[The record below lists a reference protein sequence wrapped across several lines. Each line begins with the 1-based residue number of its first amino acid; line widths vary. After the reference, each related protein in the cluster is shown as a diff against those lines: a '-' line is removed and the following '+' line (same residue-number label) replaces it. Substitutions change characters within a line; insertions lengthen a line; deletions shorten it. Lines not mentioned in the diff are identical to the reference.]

1 MKLHVPAAVRDW
13 FTLTLP
19 DLTSGWLLRAYRRP
33 LPVLLS
39 VVVLPLSSIFAATYI
54 MNTALWR
61 RQTLHNLT
69 VTARL
74 AAEIV
79 NETLEETFRT
89 ERLLASHPGFIDAVR
104 RVDKEELGK
113 RLEQTLTLTPRVDLA
128 HVIDPDGRSLAS
140 FPFRARIDERPFAT
154 EEPFLGAKGGGTW
167 RSYVSAVYLRDDPPA
182 EKVVGVMLPV
192 ESQGQVIAVIQF
204 QHLVE
209 EIKSWLQKLRVE
221 PEGFLYVADHRGQL
235 VVYPFQVLP
244 GKPRSVT
251 DWPPVAVPL
260 GEEGASLIFRGSSG
274 KRWLAGIHPVGD
286 TGWRVVAVQPEAAA
300 LRVLSRT
307 LWPTAGLVA
316 LLMLLLVILSL
327 RWARLQNSTMDLLRQ
342 NTKLLKQMQQR
353 RALGP
358 GKEGDA

>member
-1 MKLHVPAAVRDW
+1 
-13 FTLTLP
+13 
-19 DLTSGWLLRAYRRP
+19 
-33 LPVLLS
+33 
-39 VVVLPLSSIFAATYI
+39 
-54 MNTALWR
+54 
-61 RQTLHNLT
+61 
-69 VTARL
+69 
-74 AAEIV
+74 
-79 NETLEETFRT
+79 
-89 ERLLASHPGFIDAVR
+89 
-104 RVDKEELGK
+104 
-113 RLEQTLTLTPRVDLA
+113 
-128 HVIDPDGRSLAS
+128 
-140 FPFRARIDERPFAT
+140 
-154 EEPFLGAKGGGTW
+154 
-167 RSYVSAVYLRDDPPA
+167 
-182 EKVVGVMLPV
+182 
-192 ESQGQVIAVIQF
+192 
-204 QHLVE
+204 VE

>member
-1 MKLHVPAAVRDW
+1 LGAIFIA
-13 FTLTLP
+13 
-19 DLTSGWLLRAYRRP
+19 TS
-33 LPVLLS
+33 V
-39 VVVLPLSSIFAATYI
+39 

-61 RQTLHNLT
+61 RQVLQNLT

-79 NETLEETFRT
+79 DETLEETFRT
-89 ERLLASHPGFIDAVR
+89 ERLLAAQPGFIEAVR
-104 RVDKEELGK
+104 RGDKEALGA
-113 RLEQTLTLTPRVDLA
+113 RLEQTLTLTPRVDVA
-128 HVIDPDGRSLAS
+128 HVIDLEGRSLAS
-140 FPFRARIDERPFAT
+140 FPFQARIDERPFAE
-154 EEPFLGAKGGGTW
+154 EEPFLGAKGDGTW
-167 RSYVSAVYLRDDPPA
+167 RSYVSAVYLRDDPPV

-235 VVYPFQVLP
+235 VVYPFQILP
-244 GKPRSVT
+244 GQPRVVT
-251 DWPPVAVPL
+251 DWPPVSMPL
-260 GEEGASLIFRGSSG
+260 GPDGGSLVFRGSTG
-274 KRWLAGIHPVGD
+274 KRWLAGVHPVGD

-300 LRVLSRT
+300 LHVLSRT

-353 RALGP
+353 RTLGP
-358 GKEGDA
+358 GKGGES